1 MSPQRLIP
9 FAMAAGVTLF
19 AVVVVFLADGGPSGF
34 AASLSAPVG
43 APSLGWLALA
53 VFSIPIA
60 SRLGS
65 RFAERLDDASS
76 DQEMAT
82 AVIVPMAVLEGVAL
96 LGVVMAL
103 VGLGHAGLALAAVA
117 LIWWGAYRF
126 QPGDPPG
133 RAGRG

>member
-9 FAMAAGVTLF
+9 FAMAMGVTLF
-19 AVVVVFLADGGPSGF
+19 AVVVVFLADGGPSGY

-53 VFSIPIA
+53 VLSIPVA

-65 RFAERLDDASS
+65 HFAGRLGDASS
-76 DQEMAT
+76 DQEIAT
-82 AVIVPMAVLEGVAL
+82 AVIVPMAILEGVAL
-96 LGVVMAL
+96 IGVVMAF

-126 QPGDPPG
+126 QPGEPARHG
-133 RAGRG
+133 GRG